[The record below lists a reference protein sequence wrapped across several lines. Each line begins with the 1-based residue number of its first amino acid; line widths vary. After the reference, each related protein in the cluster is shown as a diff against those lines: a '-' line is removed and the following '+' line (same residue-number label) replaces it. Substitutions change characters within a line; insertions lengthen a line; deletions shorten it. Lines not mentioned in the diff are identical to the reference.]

1 MSKIDLLEKEEE
13 DAEKLR
19 LKVYEEDTLPPEG
32 EETPDPED
40 VPGDVEPKPEEEEPE
55 PPVAAV
61 SEETWES
68 KYKTLF
74 GKYNAEV
81 PRMAEDI
88 KKWKGDAIALSK
100 RVEELEASIETKT
113 KESKSGTLDAALD
126 RIAEEYPDFGKV
138 IKELNDNHKKE
149 IEALENKFKSTLD
162 SRVTP
167 IEADVVKTREENFN
181 DDMIRAGVPNWKE
194 IDVSPEFTA
203 WLSQPAPYGQY
214 TKLELLQDASRA
226 LNAPVVAKF
235 FKDFLAS
242 KTPPKADPQ
251 PKVKKPIE
259 DYIAPPENEVGTVPV
274 GGGKLNLT
282 KQMYV
287 EFMKNSAIGRFNA
300 TKYGGRTEEQVEA
313 LFDAAI
319 ARGELK

>member
-19 LKVYEEDTLPPEG
+19 LKVYEEDTLPPES

-40 VPGDVEPKPEEEEPE
+40 VPGDVEPKPKEEEPE

-235 FKDFLAS
+235 FKDFLES

-259 DYIAPPENEVGTVPV
+259 DYIAPPENEVGTAPV

-282 KQMYV
+282 RQMYV